1 MSKAQEDFMNEKGKM
16 GLHNVAI
23 VGPYLSGK
31 TTLLESL
38 LFVTGAISRKGS
50 IRDGNTVGD
59 SATEARDRHMSVEVN
74 AASTEYNGV
83 RFNFIDCPGS
93 VEFAQETYNALMGVD
108 AAIVVC
114 EPTNDNSNESKQRLL
129 TLAPIFKFLD
139 DWEIPHLIFVNKMD
153 KGSSNFMEML
163 HALKSI
169 SSRPIVP
176 HQYPITQGE
185 QITGFIDL
193 VSEQAY
199 QYHAGA
205 ACDPIP
211 FPEAFKEQEQAARTE
226 MLEELA
232 NFDDHLLEE
241 LLEEINP
248 PQEEIVQDLRL
259 ELGAD
264 LVVPV
269 FFGVAEQDF
278 GVRSLLKA
286 LLREAPTP
294 ETTAERRGVVLHRDA
309 PLAQV
314 LKTYYT
320 PQGGKL
326 SLVRV
331 WQGKLTDGIVLN
343 GVRAGGIYR
352 LMGQQTTS
360 LTEAPAGDIVALSRL
375 EGIHTGDT
383 LSSNSE
389 LASELPK
396 AEHLDPV
403 YALAITPEKRNDEVK
418 LSGALSKLLEE
429 DPALYWEQHGDTHE
443 VILWGQGE
451 IHLQVA
457 LDRLRRKYNLPMTT
471 HLPQVPYK
479 ETIRKPISSVHGR
492 YKHQSG
498 GHGQFG
504 DVYLEIKPLP
514 RGEGFDFKETIV
526 GGVVPKQYIPGVET
540 GVREY
545 LTHGPLGF
553 PIVDVAVTLTN
564 GSYHSV
570 DSSEQAFKQ
579 AARIAMQTGMPQG
592 EPTLLEPI
600 VSIEVTTPNEFT
612 SKVLQLVSGRR
623 GQILG
628 YEGRSDWRGWDNITA
643 YLPQAE
649 MHNFIIELRSL
660 TLGVGSFH
668 WQYHHLQEVPEKLAE
683 RVCSTTNGNGNGNS
697 NGNNHR

>member
-1 MSKAQEDFMNEKGKM
+1 MNEKVKSGSR
-16 GLHNVAI
+16 NVAI

-38 LFVTGAISRKGS
+38 LFVTGAISRKGNVK
-50 IRDGNTVGD
+50 DGNTIGD
-59 SATEARDRHMSVEVN
+59 SAAESRDRQMSVEVS
-74 AASTEYNGV
+74 AASTEYNDT
-83 RFNFIDCPGS
+83 RFTFIDCPGS

-114 EPTNDNSNESKQRLL
+114 EPIRDRVL
-129 TLAPIFKFLD
+129 TLAPLFKFLD
-139 DWEIPHLIFVNKMD
+139 DWEIPHIVFVNKMD
-153 KGSSNFMEML
+153 RANIHVLETL
-163 HALKSI
+163 HALKAV
-169 SSRPIVP
+169 SSRPLVA
-176 HQYPITQGE
+176 HQYPIMNGE
-185 QITGFIDL
+185 QLTGFIDM

-199 QYHAGA
+199 QYHPGA
-205 ACDPIP
+205 PADPIP
-211 FPEAFKEQEQAARTE
+211 FPESLKEEEHIARAE
-226 MLEELA
+226 MLEALA

-241 LLEEINP
+241 LLEDIEP
-248 PQEEIVQDLRL
+248 PQEEILKDLKL

-269 FFGVAEQDF
+269 FFGVAEQDY
-278 GVRSLLKA
+278 GVRPLIEA
-286 LLREAPTP
+286 LLREAPEP
-294 ETTAERRGVVLHRDA
+294 ETTAERRLKNLKSKTTS

-331 WQGKLTDGIVLN
+331 WRGKLTDGIVLN
-343 GVRAGGIYR
+343 GIRTGGIYR
-352 LMGQQTTS
+352 LMGQQQQ
-360 LTEAPAGDIVALSRL
+360 LVNEVGAGEIVALSRL
-375 EGIHTGDT
+375 EGIKTGDT
-383 LSSNSE
+383 ISTE
-389 LASELPK
+389 QQLAIELPK
-396 AEHLDPV
+396 AEKLEPV

-418 LSGALSKLLEE
+418 LSSAITKLLEE
-429 DPALYWEQHGDTHE
+429 DCSLAWEQHGDTHE

-479 ETIRKPISSVHGR
+479 ETIRKTVAAVHGR

-504 DVYLEIKPLP
+504 DVFLDIKPLP
-514 RGEGFDFKETIV
+514 RGTGFNFNETIV
-526 GGVVPKQYIPGVET
+526 GGVVPRQYIPGVEM
-540 GVREY
+540 GVREF
-545 LTHGPLGF
+545 LAHGPLGF

-579 AARIAMQTGMPQG
+579 AARLAMQTGIPQAQ
-592 EPTLLEPI
+592 PTLLEPI
-600 VSIEVTTPNEFT
+600 LRVEVTTPSEFT
-612 SKVLQLVSGRR
+612 SKVLQLLSGRR

-628 YEGRSDWRGWDNITA
+628 YEGKNDWQGWDNVSA

-649 MHNFIIELRSL
+649 MQNFIVELRSL

-668 WQYHHLQEVPEKLAE
+668 WEYDHLQEVPEKLAE
-683 RVCSTTNGNGNGNS
+683 RVLHNNGNGNGNG
-697 NGNNHR
+697 NGNK

>member
-1 MSKAQEDFMNEKGKM
+1 MNEKVKSGSR
-16 GLHNVAI
+16 NVAI

-50 IRDGNTVGD
+50 IKDSNTVGD
-59 SATEARDRHMSVEVN
+59 SAAESRDRQMSVEVS
-74 AASTEYNGV
+74 AASTEYNDI
-83 RFNFIDCPGS
+83 RFTFIDCPGS
-93 VEFAQETYNALMGVD
+93 VEFAQETYNALIGVD

-114 EPTNDNSNESKQRLL
+114 EPIRDRVL
-129 TLAPIFKFLD
+129 TLAPLFKFLD
-139 DWEIPHLIFVNKMD
+139 DWEIPHLVFVNKMD
-153 KGSSNFMEML
+153 RANIHVLETL
-163 HALKSI
+163 HALKAV
-169 SSRPIVP
+169 SSRPLVA
-176 HQYPITQGE
+176 HQYPIMNGE
-185 QITGFIDL
+185 QLTGFIDM

-199 QYHAGA
+199 KYHPGA
-205 ACDPIP
+205 PADPIP
-211 FPEAFKEQEQAARTE
+211 FPENLKEEEHKARAE
-226 MLEELA
+226 MLEALA
-232 NFDDHLLEE
+232 NFDDRLLEE
-241 LLEEINP
+241 LLEDIEP
-248 PQEEIVQDLRL
+248 PQEEILKDLKM

-269 FFGVAEQDF
+269 FFGVAEQDY
-278 GVRSLLKA
+278 GVRPLLEA
-286 LLREAPTP
+286 LLREAPEP
-294 ETTAERRGVVLHRDA
+294 ETTAERRLKNLKGDT

-331 WQGKLTDGIVLN
+331 WRGKLTDGIVLN
-343 GVRAGGIYR
+343 GIRTGGIFR
-352 LMGQQTTS
+352 LMGQQQQFVNQVS
-360 LTEAPAGDIVALSRL
+360 AGEIVALSRL
-375 EGIHTGDT
+375 EGIKTGDT
-383 LSSNSE
+383 ISTEQQSVM
-389 LASELPK
+389 ELPK
-396 AEHLDPV
+396 AVQLEPV

-418 LSGALSKLLEE
+418 LSSAITKLLEE
-429 DPALYWEQHGDTHE
+429 DCSLAWEQHGDTHE

-451 IHLQVA
+451 IHLQVT

-479 ETIRKPISSVHGR
+479 ETIRKTVASVHGR

-504 DVYLEIKPLP
+504 DVFLEIKPLP
-514 RGEGFDFKETIV
+514 RGTGFNFNETIV
-526 GGVVPKQYIPGVET
+526 GGVVPKQYIPGVEM
-540 GVREY
+540 GVREF

-553 PIVDVAVTLTN
+553 PIVDLSVTLTN
-564 GSYHSV
+564 GSYHNV

-579 AARIAMQTGMPQG
+579 AARLAMQTGIPQA

-600 VSIEVTTPNEFT
+600 LRVDVTTPSEFT
-612 SKVLQLVSGRR
+612 SKVLQLLSGRR

-628 YEGRSDWRGWDNITA
+628 YEGRNDWQGWDNVSA

-649 MHNFIIELRSL
+649 MQNFIVELRSL

-668 WQYHHLQEVPEKLAE
+668 WENDHLQEVPEKLAE
-683 RVCSTTNGNGNGNS
+683 RVIHSNGNGGNGK
-697 NGNNHR
+697 GNK

>member
-1 MSKAQEDFMNEKGKM
+1 MNEKVKSGSR
-16 GLHNVAI
+16 NVAI

-50 IRDGNTVGD
+50 VKDSNTVGD
-59 SATEARDRHMSVEVN
+59 SAAESRDRQMSVEVS
-74 AASTEYNGV
+74 AASTEYNGI
-83 RFNFIDCPGS
+83 RFTFLDCPGS
-93 VEFAQETYNALMGVD
+93 IEFAQETYNALMGVD

-114 EPTNDNSNESKQRLL
+114 EPIGQRVL
-129 TLAPIFKFLD
+129 TLAPLFKFLD
-139 DWEIPHLIFVNKMD
+139 DWEIPHLVFVNKMD
-153 KGSSNFMEML
+153 RANIHVLETL
-163 HALKSI
+163 HALKAV
-169 SSRPIVP
+169 SSRPLVA
-176 HQYPITQGE
+176 HQYPIMNGE
-185 QITGFIDL
+185 QLTGFIDM

-199 QYHAGA
+199 KYHPGA
-205 ACDPIP
+205 PADPIP
-211 FPEAFKEQEQAARTE
+211 FPESLKEEEHTARAE
-226 MLEELA
+226 MLEAIA

-241 LLEEINP
+241 LLEDIEP
-248 PQEEIVQDLRL
+248 PQEEILKDLKM

-269 FFGVAEQDF
+269 LFGIAEQDY
-278 GVRSLLKA
+278 GVRPLLEA
-286 LLREAPTP
+286 LLREAPEP
-294 ETTAERRGVVLHRDA
+294 ETTAERRLKNIKGDT

-331 WQGKLTDGIVLN
+331 WRGKLTDGIVLN
-343 GVRAGGIYR
+343 GIRTGGIYR
-352 LMGQQTTS
+352 LMGQQQHFVN
-360 LTEAPAGDIVALSRL
+360 EADAGEIVALNRL
-375 EGIHTGDT
+375 EGIKTGDT
-383 LSSNSE
+383 ISTEQDS
-389 LASELPK
+389 AIKLPK
-396 AEHLDPV
+396 AAQLEPV
-403 YALAITPEKRNDEVK
+403 DARAITPEKRNDEVK
-418 LSGALSKLLEE
+418 LSSAINKLLEE
-429 DPALYWEQHGDTHE
+429 DCSLAWEQHGDTHE

-451 IHLQVA
+451 IHLQVT

-479 ETIRKPISSVHGR
+479 ETIRKTVASVHGR

-504 DVYLEIKPLP
+504 DVFLEIKPLP
-514 RGEGFDFKETIV
+514 RGTGFNFNETIV
-526 GGVVPKQYIPGVET
+526 GGVVPKQYISGVEM
-540 GVREY
+540 GVREF

-553 PIVDVAVTLTN
+553 PIVDLAVTLTN
-564 GSYHSV
+564 GSYHNV

-579 AARIAMQTGMPQG
+579 AARLAMQTGIAQA

-600 VSIEVTTPNEFT
+600 LRVEVTTPSEFT
-612 SKVLQLVSGRR
+612 SKVLQLLSGRR

-628 YEGRSDWRGWDNITA
+628 YEGKNDWQGWDNISA

-649 MHNFIIELRSL
+649 MQNFIVELRSL

-668 WQYHHLQEVPEKLAE
+668 WEYDHLQEVPEKLAE
-683 RVCSTTNGNGNGNS
+683 RVIQNNGNGGNGNGK
-697 NGNNHR
+697 

>member
-1 MSKAQEDFMNEKGKM
+1 MNEKVKSGSR
-16 GLHNVAI
+16 NVAI

-50 IRDGNTVGD
+50 VKDSNTVGD
-59 SATEARDRHMSVEVN
+59 SSAESRDRHMSIEVS

-83 RFNFIDCPGS
+83 RFTFVDCPGS
-93 VEFAQETYNALMGVD
+93 VEFAQETYNALIGVD

-114 EPTNDNSNESKQRLL
+114 EPIRERVL
-129 TLAPIFKFLD
+129 TLAPLFKFLD
-139 DWEIPHLIFVNKMD
+139 DWEIPHLVFVNKMD
-153 KGSSNFMEML
+153 RANIHVLETL
-163 HALKSI
+163 HALKAV
-169 SSRPIVP
+169 SSRPLVA
-176 HQYPITQGE
+176 HQYPIMNGE
-185 QITGFIDL
+185 QLTGFIDM

-199 QYHAGA
+199 QYHPGA
-205 ACDPIP
+205 PADPIP
-211 FPEAFKEQEQAARTE
+211 FPESLKEEEHIARAE
-226 MLEELA
+226 MLEALA

-241 LLEEINP
+241 LLEDIEP
-248 PQEEIVQDLRL
+248 PQEEILKDLKM

-269 FFGVAEQDF
+269 FFGVAEQNY
-278 GVRSLLKA
+278 GVRPLLEA
-286 LLREAPTP
+286 LLREAPEP
-294 ETTAERRGVVLHRDA
+294 EATAERRLKNIKGDT

-331 WQGKLTDGIVLN
+331 WRGKLTDGIVLN
-343 GVRAGGIYR
+343 GIRTGGIYR
-352 LMGQQTTS
+352 LMGQQQQIVNQVS
-360 LTEAPAGDIVALSRL
+360 AGEIVALSRL
-375 EGIHTGDT
+375 EGIKTGDT
-383 LSSNSE
+383 ISTEQQS
-389 LASELPK
+389 AIKLPK
-396 AEHLDPV
+396 AVELEPV

-418 LSGALSKLLEE
+418 LSSAITKLLEE
-429 DPALYWEQHGDTHE
+429 DCSLAWEQHGDTHE

-479 ETIRKPISSVHGR
+479 ETIRKTVASVHGR

-504 DVYLEIKPLP
+504 DVFLDIKPLP
-514 RGEGFDFKETIV
+514 RGTGFNFNETIV
-526 GGVVPKQYIPGVET
+526 GGVVPKQYIPGVEM
-540 GVREY
+540 GVREF

-553 PIVDVAVTLTN
+553 PMVDLAVTLTN
-564 GSYHSV
+564 GSYHNV

-579 AARIAMQTGMPQG
+579 AARLAMQTGIPQA

-600 VSIEVTTPNEFT
+600 LRVDVTTPSEFT
-612 SKVLQLVSGRR
+612 SKVLQLLSGRR

-628 YEGRSDWRGWDNITA
+628 YEGRNDWQGWDNVSA

-649 MHNFIIELRSL
+649 MQNFIVELRSL
-660 TLGVGSFH
+660 TLGVGFFH
-668 WQYHHLQEVPEKLAE
+668 WEYDHLQEVPEKLAE
-683 RVCSTTNGNGNGNS
+683 RVIQSNGNGGNGNGK
-697 NGNNHR
+697 